1 MRELYPG
8 GGIKRAALAY
18 RMSETPSFFSE
29 LKRRNVLRVAAF
41 YAAAAWLLV
50 QITTQV
56 FPFFNV
62 PNEVVRGVVVVIAIG
77 FPFAL
82 AFSWFYELT
91 PQGLKRESEVPRD
104 ESMTHRTGRNL
115 DRWII
120 AVLVLL
126 VTFLLLERFLPNKP
140 AATAAVAPVA
150 SSATEPAA
158 NAEAST
164 APAAAAA
171 PAKSIAVLPFENL
184 SEDKANAY
192 FATGMQDEILTR
204 LASIRDLKVISR
216 TSTLKYQS
224 HPEDLKTVG
233 AQLGVASVLE
243 GSVQRAGEQVH
254 INLQLIDAR
263 NDSHLWAQS
272 YDREIKDIF
281 AVERDVAQSVADA
294 LKAHLM
300 PAEAARVAAA
310 PTQNPA
316 AYDLYLRGMAHFNKA
331 YDQDVLTAA
340 EMPQAIA
347 LFEQA
352 LAADPKFALA
362 DAQLGYAHM
371 FMYFNAG
378 DRTETRLA
386 SAKAAVD
393 RSLALQPDLGEAHF
407 TLGIYHYWGRREYD
421 PAIEQLRLARETLP
435 NSADVVTIIAAVARR
450 QNRWDEAVT
459 GFRQAT
465 LLDPRSSIA
474 LDQLALSY
482 AQLRRY
488 AEADRV
494 FGQAVALST
503 EPADERMTQA
513 ESEVLWHGDLA
524 PLRAAVSE
532 LVPGSAAY
540 VGNALPIW
548 GMHWLARDYAAASAL
563 AAAGGLDNWSDQNNI
578 VLPRMLHLAWANRA
592 AGKAALANEA
602 VTAVLEKTRAAL
614 ALRPDDADLH
624 LALGFA
630 EAERGLKEDALR
642 EGRRATDLM
651 PVSRDAVTGS
661 GMLVW
666 VAMLEVRVGAND
678 AAFDHLRQALKLPT
692 GMAISAAML
701 KLDPV
706 WDPIR
711 NDARF
716 AQLLTLGEG
725 PVEIAAK
732 P

>member
-1 MRELYPG
+1 
-8 GGIKRAALAY
+8 
-18 RMSETPSFFSE
+18 MSETPSFFAE

-41 YAAAAWLLV
+41 YAAAGWLLV

-56 FPFFNV
+56 FPFFNIS
-62 PNEVVRGVVVVIAIG
+62 NEIVRGVVVVIAIG

-104 ESMTHRTGRNL
+104 QSITHHTGHNL

-126 VTFLLLERFLPNKP
+126 VIFLLLGRFLPNRLV
-140 AATAAVAPVA
+140 TTTAVAPVA
-150 SSATEPAA
+150 SSAATPAA
-158 NAEAST
+158 NAEAS
-164 APAAAAA
+164 PVPSPIVA

-224 HPEDLKTVG
+224 HPEDLRTVG

-263 NDSHLWAQS
+263 DDSHLWAQS

-281 AVERDVAQSVADA
+281 AVERDVAQAVADA
-294 LKAHLM
+294 LKAQLM
-300 PAEAARVAAA
+300 PAEAARVAAT

-316 AYDLYLRGMAHFNKA
+316 AYDLYLRGMVHFNKA

-340 EMPQAIA
+340 EMPQAFA

-362 DAQLGYAHM
+362 DAQLAYAHI
-371 FMYFNAG
+371 FMYFTG
-378 DRTETRLA
+378 
-386 SAKAAVD
+386 VD
-393 RSLALQPDLGEAHF
+393 RSEAREAAAKSAIDRALALQPDLGEAHF
-407 TLGIYHYWGRREYD
+407 AFGVYHYWVRRDYA
-421 PAIEQLRLARETLP
+421 PALEQLRLAREALP
-435 NSADVVTIIAAVARR
+435 NSADVMSIIASVARR
-450 QNRWDEAVT
+450 QNRWDEAIT
-459 GFRQAT
+459 GLRQAA
-465 LLDPRSSIA
+465 LLDPRSTVS
-474 LDQLALSY
+474 LDQLALAYSN
-482 AQLRRY
+482 LRRY
-488 AEADRV
+488 AEADRA
-494 FGQAVALST
+494 FGQAVALAPD
-503 EPADERMTQA
+503 PADERVTHALSTVM
-513 ESEVLWHGDLA
+513 WRGDLA
-524 PLRAAVSE
+524 PLRAAVGG
-532 LVPGSAAY
+532 LAPGSDAY
-540 VGNALPIW
+540 VGNAAARW
-548 GMHWLARDYAAASAL
+548 KVHWLARDYAAAIAV
-563 AAAGGLDNWSDQNNI
+563 ATADNSEAWNSQSNI
-578 VLPRMLHLAWANRA
+578 LLPRKLYLAWAYYA
-592 AGKAALANEA
+592 AGNTAAARTEA
-602 VTAVLEKTRAAL
+602 AIVVDSMRAAL
-614 ALRPDDADLH
+614 GKRANDAELH
-624 LALGFA
+624 LALAFG
-630 EAERGLKEDALR
+630 EAEVGRKDEALR
-642 EGRRATDLM
+642 EGRKAVDLM
-651 PVSRDAVTGS
+651 SPSRDALTGS
-661 GMLVW
+661 AMLVEL
-666 VAMLEVRVGAND
+666 AALEVRVGETG
-678 AAFDHLRQALKLPT
+678 AAFEHLRQALALSSGLT
-692 GMAISAAML
+692 ISPALL

-711 NDARF
+711 NDPRF

-725 PVEIAAK
+725 PVEIAMK

>member
-1 MRELYPG
+1 
-8 GGIKRAALAY
+8 
-18 RMSETPSFFSE
+18 MSETRSFFSE

-82 AFSWFYELT
+82 GFSWFYELT

-104 ESMTHRTGRNL
+104 ESITHRTGRNL
-115 DRWII
+115 NRWII

-126 VTFLLLERFLPNKP
+126 VIFLLVERFLPNK
-140 AATAAVAPVA
+140 AAPTAAVAPVA
-150 SSATEPAA
+150 GSATAPSASAEGSPVPA
-158 NAEAST
+158 
-164 APAAAAA
+164 PAAA

-224 HPEDLKTVG
+224 HPEDLRTVG

-362 DAQLGYAHM
+362 DAQLAYAHM

-386 SAKAAVD
+386 AAKTAVD
-393 RSLALQPDLGEAHF
+393 RALALQPDLGEAHF
-407 TLGIYHYWGRREYD
+407 TLGVYHYWGRREYG
-421 PAIEQLRLARETLP
+421 PALEQLRLARETLP

-450 QNRWDEAVT
+450 QNRWDEAIA
-459 GFRQAT
+459 GFQQAT

-513 ESEVLWHGDLA
+513 ESAMLWRGDLG

-540 VGNALPIW
+540 VGNGRAIW
-548 GMHWLARDYAAASAL
+548 GLHWLARDFAAASAL
-563 AAAGGLDNWSDQNNI
+563 DAAGGSDGWSDQDNI
-578 VLPRMLHLAWANRA
+578 VLPRKLYLAWAHRA
-592 AGKAALANEA
+592 AGKAAAANEA
-602 VTAVLEKTRAAL
+602 VAAVLESTRAAL
-614 ALRPDDADLH
+614 TQRPDDADLH
-624 LALGFA
+624 LALGLA
-630 EAERGLKEDALR
+630 EAEREHKEDALR
-642 EGRRATDLM
+642 EGRRAIELM

-666 VAMLEVRVGAND
+666 VAMLEVRVGEKD
-678 AAFDHLRQALKLPT
+678 AAFDHLRQALRLPS
-692 GMAISAAML
+692 GMAISSAML

-711 NDARF
+711 NDPRF

-725 PVEIAAK
+725 PVEIAIK

>member
-1 MRELYPG
+1 
-8 GGIKRAALAY
+8 
-18 RMSETPSFFSE
+18 MSETPSFFSE

-62 PNEVVRGVVVVIAIG
+62 PNEIVRGVVVVIAIG

-82 AFSWFYELT
+82 GFSWFYELT
-91 PQGLKRESEVPRD
+91 PQGLRRESEVPRD
-104 ESMTHRTGRNL
+104 ESITHRTGRNL

-126 VTFLLLERFLPNKP
+126 VIFLLLERFLPIKPPTNVVVASAASSAAVP
-140 AATAAVAPVA
+140 AANPEASPVPAPVA
-150 SSATEPAA
+150 
-158 NAEAST
+158 
-164 APAAAAA
+164 APS
-171 PAKSIAVLPFENL
+171 KSIAVLPFENL

-263 NDSHLWAQS
+263 NDTHLWAQS

-294 LKAHLM
+294 LKAQLM

-362 DAQLGYAHM
+362 DAQLAYAHISV
-371 FMYFNAG
+371 YFAG
-378 DRTETRLA
+378 VDRTEKRLA
-386 SAKAAVD
+386 AAKAAID
-393 RSLALQPDLGEAHF
+393 RALAIQPDLGEAHF
-407 TLGIYHYWGRREYD
+407 VLGVYYYWGRRDYA
-421 PAIEQLRLARETLP
+421 PALEQLRIAREAMP
-435 NSADVVTIIAAVARR
+435 NSADVVSIIAAVARR
-450 QNRWDEAVT
+450 QNRWDEAIA
-459 GFRQAT
+459 GFRQAV
-465 LLDPRSSIA
+465 LLDPRSTISM
-474 LDQLALSY
+474 DQLALAY
-482 AQLRRY
+482 ANLRRY
-488 AEADRV
+488 AEADRA
-494 FGQAVALST
+494 FEQAVALAPD
-503 EPADERMTQA
+503 PADERVTHALNTVM
-513 ESEVLWHGDLA
+513 WRGDLA
-524 PLRAAVSE
+524 PLRAAVGE
-532 LVPGSAAY
+532 LAPGSDAY
-540 VGNALPIW
+540 VGNAVSMW
-548 GMHWLARDYAAASAL
+548 RMHWLARDHAAAIAV
-563 AAAGGLDNWSDQNNI
+563 AAADGSEVWNDQSNI
-578 VLPRMLHLAWANRA
+578 LMPRKLYLAWAHHAVGNA
-592 AGKAALANEA
+592 AAAQAESSA
-602 VTAVLEKTRAAL
+602 ASDSTRAAL
-614 ALRPDDADLH
+614 AQRSDDAELH
-624 LALGFA
+624 LTLAFCNAELG
-630 EAERGLKEDALR
+630 RKDDALR
-642 EGRRATDLM
+642 EGRKAAELM
-651 PVSRDAVTGS
+651 PPSRDALTGS
-661 GMLVW
+661 AILVQL
-666 VAMLEVRVGAND
+666 AKIEVRVGEND
-678 AAFDHLRQALKLPT
+678 AAFDHLRQALALPS
-692 GMAISAAML
+692 GLAISPAVL
-701 KLDPV
+701 RLDPV

-711 NDARF
+711 NDPRF

-725 PVEIAAK
+725 PVEIATK

>member
-1 MRELYPG
+1 
-8 GGIKRAALAY
+8 
-18 RMSETPSFFSE
+18 MSEAPSFFTE

-41 YAAAAWLLV
+41 YAAAGWLLV

-62 PNEVVRGVVVVIAIG
+62 PNEIVRGVVVVIAIG

-91 PQGLKRESEVPRD
+91 PQGLRRESEVPRD
-104 ESMTHRTGRNL
+104 ESITHHTGRNL

-126 VTFLLLERFLPNKP
+126 VIFLLLGRFLPNKP
-140 AATAAVAPVA
+140 ATTAPVA
-150 SSATEPAA
+150 GSAAAPAA
-158 NAEAST
+158 NAEASPVP
-164 APAAAAA
+164 APAAA

-204 LASIRDLKVISR
+204 LASIHDLKVISR

-224 HPEDLKTVG
+224 HPEDLRTVG

-243 GSVQRAGEQVH
+243 GSVQRAGDQVH
-254 INLQLIDAR
+254 INLQLIDASD
-263 NDSHLWAQS
+263 DSHLWAQS

-281 AVERDVAQSVADA
+281 AVERDIAQSVADA
-294 LKAHLM
+294 LKAQLM
-300 PAEAARVAAA
+300 PAEATRVAAT

-316 AYDLYLRGMAHFNKA
+316 AYDFYLRGMAHFNKA

-340 EMPQAIA
+340 EVPQAIA

-362 DAQLGYAHM
+362 DAQLAYAHM
-371 FMYFNAG
+371 FMYFNAA

-386 SAKAAVD
+386 AAKTAVD
-393 RSLALQPDLGEAHF
+393 RSLASQPDLGEAHF
-407 TLGIYHYWGRREYD
+407 ALAVYHYWGRREYG
-421 PAIEQLRLARETLP
+421 PALEQLRLARETLP

-450 QNRWDEAVT
+450 QNRWDEAIT

-474 LDQLALSY
+474 LDQLALAY

-488 AEADRV
+488 AEADRI

-513 ESEVLWHGDLA
+513 QSIVMWRGDLA
-524 PLRAAVSE
+524 PLRTAASE

-540 VGNALPIW
+540 AGNARAIW
-548 GMHWLARDYAAASAL
+548 
-563 AAAGGLDNWSDQNNI
+563 
-578 VLPRMLHLAWANRA
+578 
-592 AGKAALANEA
+592 
-602 VTAVLEKTRAAL
+602 
-614 ALRPDDADLH
+614 
-624 LALGFA
+624 
-630 EAERGLKEDALR
+630 
-642 EGRRATDLM
+642 
-651 PVSRDAVTGS
+651 
-661 GMLVW
+661 
-666 VAMLEVRVGAND
+666 AM
-678 AAFDHLRQALKLPT
+678 
-692 GMAISAAML
+692 
-701 KLDPV
+701 
-706 WDPIR
+706 
-711 NDARF
+711 
-716 AQLLTLGEG
+716 
-725 PVEIAAK
+725 
-732 P
+732 

>member
-1 MRELYPG
+1 
-8 GGIKRAALAY
+8 
-18 RMSETPSFFSE
+18 MSEAPSFFAE

-41 YAAAAWLLV
+41 YAAAGWLLV

-56 FPFFNV
+56 FPFFNIS
-62 PNEVVRGVVVVIAIG
+62 NEIVRGVVVVIALG

-91 PQGLKRESEVPRD
+91 PQGLRRESEVPRD
-104 ESMTHRTGRNL
+104 ESITHHTGRNL

-126 VTFLLLERFLPNKP
+126 VIFLLVERFLPSKP
-140 AATAAVAPVA
+140 AATVAATPSAGD
-150 SSATEPAA
+150 SS
-158 NAEAST
+158 
-164 APAAAAA
+164 APAASAENGGTPVPAAA

-233 AQLGVASVLE
+233 VQLGVASVLE

-263 NDSHLWAQS
+263 DDSHLWAQS

-294 LKAHLM
+294 LKAQLM
-300 PAEAARVAAA
+300 PAEAARVAAT

-316 AYDLYLRGMAHFNKA
+316 AYDLYLQGMGHFNKA

-352 LAADPKFALA
+352 VAADPKFALA
-362 DAQLGYAHM
+362 YAQMAYAQI
-371 FMYFNAG
+371 FIYFNAP
-378 DRTETRLA
+378 DRTEARLA
-386 SAKAAVD
+386 AAKTAVD
-393 RSLALQPDLGEAHF
+393 RALSLQPDLGEARLA
-407 TLGIYHYWGRREYD
+407 LGIYHYWGRRDY
-421 PAIEQLRLARETLP
+421 EQALEQFRLARKALP
-435 NSADVVTIIAAVARR
+435 NSADVVALIAAVARR
-450 QNRWDEAVT
+450 QSRWDEAIA

-465 LLDPRSSIA
+465 LLDPRSPVA

-482 AQLRRY
+482 ATLRRY
-488 AEADRV
+488 AEADRA
-494 FGQAVALST
+494 FGQAVALAT
-503 EPADERMTQA
+503 DPADERMTQ
-513 ESEVLWHGDLA
+513 SQVMLLWRGDVA
-524 PLRAAVSE
+524 PLREAVRG
-532 LVPGSAAY
+532 LTPGSDAY
-540 VGNALPIW
+540 AGNARGIW
-548 GMHWLARDYAAASAL
+548 LMHWLAGDPAGAAVVAAASDSD
-563 AAAGGLDNWSDQNNI
+563 GWNDQNNI
-578 VLPRMLHLAWANRA
+578 VLPRNLYLAWAQRA
-592 AGKAALANEA
+592 AGNTAAAATAAAAALDAA
-602 VTAVLEKTRAAL
+602 RAGL
-614 ALRPDDADLH
+614 VNQPDDAFLH

-630 EAERGLKEDALR
+630 EAEQGHKEEALR
-642 EGRRATDLM
+642 EGNKSVALM
-651 PVSRDAVTGS
+651 PVSRDALS
-661 GMLVW
+661 GPSMLVW
-666 VAMLEVRVGAND
+666 LAALEVRVGEND
-678 AAFDHLRQALKLPT
+678 AAFEHLRQALALPS
-692 GMAISAAML
+692 GVAISSALL
-701 KLDPV
+701 KLDPA
-706 WDPIR
+706 WAPIR
-711 NDARF
+711 SDPRF
-716 AQLLTLGEG
+716 AQLLKLGES

>member
-1 MRELYPG
+1 
-8 GGIKRAALAY
+8 
-18 RMSETPSFFSE
+18 MSATPSFFAE

-62 PNEVVRGVVVVIAIG
+62 PNEVVRGVVVFIALG

-82 AFSWFYELT
+82 GFSWFYELT
-91 PQGLKRESEVPRD
+91 PQGLRRESEVPRD
-104 ESMTHRTGRNL
+104 ESITHRTGRNL

-126 VTFLLLERFLPNKP
+126 VVFLLLERFLPNRP
-140 AATAAVAPVA
+140 ATTAAVAPVA
-150 SSATEPAA
+150 SNVATPAA
-158 NAEAST
+158 NAETSSPP
-164 APAAAAA
+164 APTAA

-294 LKAHLM
+294 LKAQLM
-300 PAEAARVAAA
+300 PAEAARVGAA

-340 EMPQAIA
+340 EAPQAIA
-347 LFEQA
+347 LLEQA

-362 DAQLGYAHM
+362 DAQLAYAHM

-378 DRTETRLA
+378 DRTETRLVA
-386 SAKAAVD
+386 ARSAVD
-393 RSLALQPDLGEAHF
+393 RALALQPDLGEAHF
-407 TLGIYHYWGRREYD
+407 ALGIYHYWGRRDYA
-421 PAIEQLRLARETLP
+421 PALEQLRIAREALP

-450 QNRWDEAVT
+450 QDRWDEAIS
-459 GFRQAT
+459 GFRQGT

-474 LDQLALSY
+474 LDQLALTL
-482 AQLRRY
+482 ATLRRY
-488 AEADRV
+488 AEADRI
-494 FGQAVALST
+494 FGQAVALSA

-513 ESEVLWHGDLA
+513 QTAVLWHGELA
-524 PLRAAVSE
+524 PLRAAVAD
-532 LVPGSAAY
+532 LTPGSPAY
-540 VGNALPIW
+540 VGNARAFWAL
-548 GMHWLARDYAAASAL
+548 HWWAREYAEASVYAAGKGSD
-563 AAAGGLDNWSDQNNI
+563 GWSDQCNI
-578 VLPRMLHLAWANRA
+578 LLPVNLYLAWSHRA
-592 AGKAALANEA
+592 AGKPEAARDALTKA
-602 VTAVLEKTRAAL
+602 LESTRAAL
-614 ALRPDDADLH
+614 VQREDDAELH
-624 LALGFA
+624 LALGLE
-630 EAERGLKEDALR
+630 EAELGNKDAALR
-642 EGRRATDLM
+642 EGRRAVALM
-651 PVSRDAVTGS
+651 PVGRDAMTGG

-666 VAMLEVRVGAND
+666 LATLEARVSEKD
-678 AAFDHLRQALKLPT
+678 AAFDHLNQALARPS
-692 GMAISAAML
+692 GIAISSAML
-701 KLDPV
+701 KLDPF

-711 NDARF
+711 NDPRF
-716 AQLLTLGEG
+716 AQVLTQADG
-725 PVEIAAK
+725 PVEIAPK

>member
-1 MRELYPG
+1 
-8 GGIKRAALAY
+8 
-18 RMSETPSFFSE
+18 MSEAPSFFAE

-41 YAAAAWLLV
+41 YAAAGWLLV

-62 PNEVVRGVVVVIAIG
+62 PNEIVRGVVVVIALG

-104 ESMTHRTGRNL
+104 QSITHHTGRNL

-126 VTFLLLERFLPNKP
+126 VIFLLLERFLPNRP
-140 AATAAVAPVA
+140 ATTAVVPPVA
-150 SSATEPAA
+150 SSAAAPAA
-158 NAEAST
+158 NAEASPVP
-164 APAAAAA
+164 APAAA

-192 FATGMQDEILTR
+192 FTTGMQDEILTR

-263 NDSHLWAQS
+263 NDTHLWAQS

-281 AVERDVAQSVADA
+281 AVERDIAQSVADA
-294 LKAHLM
+294 LKAQLM
-300 PAEAARVAAA
+300 PAEATRVAAA

-331 YDQDVLTAA
+331 YDQDVLTTA
-340 EMPQAIA
+340 ELPQAIA

-362 DAQLGYAHM
+362 DAQLAYAHVY
-371 FMYFNAG
+371 MYFTGA
-378 DRTETRLA
+378 DRSEARLA
-386 SAKAAVD
+386 AAKTAVD
-393 RSLALQPDLGEAHF
+393 RALALQPDLGEAHLA
-407 TLGIYHYWGRREYD
+407 LGIYYYWGRREYA
-421 PAIEQLRLARETLP
+421 PALEQLRIAREALP
-435 NSADVVTIIAAVARR
+435 NSADVVTITAAVARR
-450 QNRWDEAVT
+450 QNRWDEAIT

-474 LDQLALSY
+474 LDQLALAY
-482 AQLRRY
+482 ANLRRY
-488 AEADRV
+488 AEADRA
-494 FGQAVALST
+494 FGQAVALAPD
-503 EPADERMTQA
+503 PADERMTHGINTV
-513 ESEVLWHGDLA
+513 SWRGDLA
-524 PLRAAVSE
+524 PLRAAVSG
-532 LVPGSAAY
+532 LTIGSDAY
-540 VGNALPIW
+540 VGNALAIW
-548 GMHWLARDYAAASAL
+548 TMHWYERDYAAATATAESKGNDAFVDSA
-563 AAAGGLDNWSDQNNI
+563 NI
-578 VLPRMLHLAWANRA
+578 VLPRNLYLAWAHRA
-592 AGKAALANEA
+592 GGKAEA
-602 VTAVLEKTRAAL
+602 AKMAATVVVDSTRAAL
-614 ALRPDDADLH
+614 VKQPEDAFLH
-624 LALGFA
+624 LALGFG
-630 EAERGLKEDALR
+630 EAELDHKDDALR
-642 EGRRATDLM
+642 EGRQALALL
-651 PVSRDAVTGS
+651 PPSRDAVTGS
-661 GMLVW
+661 GILVRL
-666 VAMLEVRVGAND
+666 ATLEVRVGETD
-678 AAFDHLRQALKLPT
+678 AAFDHLRQALALSSGT
-692 GMAISAAML
+692 SISPALL

-711 NDARF
+711 NDPRF
-716 AQLLTLGEG
+716 AQLLILGEG
-725 PVEIAAK
+725 PVEIATK

>member
-1 MRELYPG
+1 
-8 GGIKRAALAY
+8 
-18 RMSETPSFFSE
+18 MSEAPSFFAE

-41 YAAAAWLLV
+41 YAAAGWLLV

-56 FPFFNV
+56 FPFFNIS
-62 PNEVVRGVVVVIAIG
+62 NEVVRGVVVLIAIG

-82 AFSWFYELT
+82 AFSWLYELT
-91 PQGLKRESEVPRD
+91 PQGLRRESEVPRD
-104 ESMTHRTGRNL
+104 ESITHHTGRNL

-120 AVLVLL
+120 AVLALL
-126 VTFLLLERFLPNKP
+126 VIFLLLERFLPNKP
-140 AATAAVAPVA
+140 ATTAPVTA
-150 SSATEPAA
+150 SAGSTSAPAA
-158 NAEAST
+158 GAESSGT
-164 APAAAAA
+164 PAAAAA
-171 PAKSIAVLPFENL
+171 PAKSIAVLPFDNL
-184 SEDKANAY
+184 SKSEDNAY

-263 NDSHLWAQS
+263 DDSHLWAQS

-300 PAEAARVAAA
+300 PAEAARVAAT

-316 AYDLYLRGMAHFNKA
+316 AYDLYLRGMARFNKA

-340 EMPQAIA
+340 EVPQAIA
-347 LFEQA
+347 LLEQA

-362 DAQLGYAHM
+362 DAQLAYAHM

-386 SAKAAVD
+386 AARTAVD
-393 RSLALQPDLGEAHF
+393 RALALQPDLGEAHF
-407 TLGIYHYWGRREYD
+407 ALGIYHYWGRRDY
-421 PAIEQLRLARETLP
+421 ALALEQLRLAREALP

-450 QNRWDEAVT
+450 QDRWDEAIV

-474 LDQLALSY
+474 LDQLAL
-482 AQLRRY
+482 AHATLRRY
-488 AEADRV
+488 AEADQI

-513 ESEVLWHGDLA
+513 QSMVMWHGELA
-524 PLRAAVSE
+524 PLRAAAAE
-532 LVPGSAAY
+532 LIPGSAAY
-540 VGNALPIW
+540 VGNARAIW
-548 GMHWLARDYAAASAL
+548 VLHWWARDYAAASVY
-563 AAAGGLDNWSDQNNI
+563 AAANDSDGWSDQCNV
-578 VLPRMLHLAWANRA
+578 VLPRNLYLAWAYRA
-592 AGKAALANEA
+592 AGKPEAAREA
-602 VTAVLEKTRAAL
+602 LTKELDSTRAAL
-614 ALRPDDADLH
+614 VQREEDAELH
-624 LALGFA
+624 LALGLG
-630 EAERGLKEDALR
+630 EAERGRKDEALR
-642 EGRRATDLM
+642 EGRRAVALL
-651 PVSRDAVTGS
+651 PVSRDALTGS
-661 GMLVW
+661 AMLVW
-666 VAMLEVRVGAND
+666 LATLEVRVGEND
-678 AAFDHLRQALKLPT
+678 AAFAHLNEALARPS
-692 GMAISAAML
+692 GMAISSAIL
-701 KLDPV
+701 KRDPF

-711 NDARF
+711 NDPRF

-725 PVEIAAK
+725 PVAIATK

>member
-1 MRELYPG
+1 
-8 GGIKRAALAY
+8 
-18 RMSETPSFFSE
+18 MSEAPSFFTE

-41 YAAAAWLLV
+41 YAAAGWLLV

-62 PNEVVRGVVVVIAIG
+62 PNEIVRGVVVVIAIG

-91 PQGLKRESEVPRD
+91 PQGLRRESEVPRD
-104 ESMTHRTGRNL
+104 ESITHHTGRNL

-126 VTFLLLERFLPNKP
+126 VIFLLLGRFLPNKP
-140 AATAAVAPVA
+140 ATTAPVA
-150 SSATEPAA
+150 GSAAAPAA
-158 NAEAST
+158 NAEASPVP
-164 APAAAAA
+164 APAAA

-204 LASIRDLKVISR
+204 LASIHDLKVISR

-224 HPEDLKTVG
+224 HPEDLRTVG

-243 GSVQRAGEQVH
+243 GSVQRAGDQVH
-254 INLQLIDAR
+254 INLQLIDASD
-263 NDSHLWAQS
+263 DSHLWAQS

-281 AVERDVAQSVADA
+281 AVERDIAQSVADA
-294 LKAHLM
+294 LKAQLM
-300 PAEAARVAAA
+300 PAEATRVAAT

-316 AYDLYLRGMAHFNKA
+316 AYDFYLRGMAHFNKA

-340 EMPQAIA
+340 EVPQAIA

-362 DAQLGYAHM
+362 DAQLAYAHM
-371 FMYFNAG
+371 FMYFNAA

-386 SAKAAVD
+386 AAKTAVD
-393 RSLALQPDLGEAHF
+393 RSLASQPDLGEAHF
-407 TLGIYHYWGRREYD
+407 ALAVYHYWGRREYG
-421 PAIEQLRLARETLP
+421 PALEQLRLARETLP

-450 QNRWDEAVT
+450 QNRWDEAIT

-474 LDQLALSY
+474 LDQLALAY

-488 AEADRV
+488 AEADRI

-513 ESEVLWHGDLA
+513 QSIVMWRGDLA
-524 PLRAAVSE
+524 PLRTAASE

-540 VGNALPIW
+540 AGNARAIW
-548 GMHWLARDYAAASAL
+548 AMYWWARDYAAASAL
-563 AAAGGLDNWSDQNNI
+563 ATASDSEGWSDQSNI
-578 VLPRMLHLAWANRA
+578 VLPRSLFLTWAFRA
-592 AGKAALANEA
+592 AGKPAAAKDAL
-602 VTAVLEKTRAAL
+602 VAVLDRTRAAL
-614 ALRPDDADLH
+614 VQRHDDADLH
-624 LALGFA
+624 LALGLA
-630 EAERGLKEDALR
+630 EAERDHKDDALL
-642 EGRRATDLM
+642 EGRRAAALM

-661 GMLVW
+661 GILVLL
-666 VAMLEVRVGAND
+666 ATLEVRVGEND
-678 AAFDHLRQALKLPT
+678 AAFDHLRQALTLPS
-692 GMAISAAML
+692 GMAISSAML
-701 KLDPV
+701 KLDPF

-711 NDARF
+711 NDPRF
-716 AQLLTLGEG
+716 AQLLILGEG
-725 PVEIAAK
+725 PVEIETK
-732 P
+732 H

>member
-1 MRELYPG
+1 
-8 GGIKRAALAY
+8 
-18 RMSETPSFFSE
+18 MSETPSFFAE

-41 YAAAAWLLV
+41 YAAAGWLLV

-82 AFSWFYELT
+82 GFSWFYELT

-104 ESMTHRTGRNL
+104 QSITHHTGRNL

-126 VTFLLLERFLPNKP
+126 VIFLLLERFLPNKP
-140 AATAAVAPVA
+140 AATAPVAPVA
-150 SSATEPAA
+150 SGVAAPAT
-158 NAEAST
+158 NAEASPT
-164 APAAAAA
+164 PASTVA

-224 HPEDLKTVG
+224 HPEDLRTVG
-233 AQLGVASVLE
+233 TQLGVASVLE

-263 NDSHLWAQS
+263 DDSHLWAQS

-281 AVERDVAQSVADA
+281 AVERDIAQSVADA
-294 LKAHLM
+294 LKAQLM
-300 PAEAARVAAA
+300 PAEATRVAAA

-331 YDQDVLTAA
+331 YDQDVLTTA
-340 EMPQAIA
+340 ELPQAIA

-362 DAQLGYAHM
+362 DAQLAYAHVYM
-371 FMYFNAG
+371 HFTGA
-378 DRTETRLA
+378 DRSEARLA
-386 SAKAAVD
+386 AAKTAVD
-393 RSLALQPDLGEAHF
+393 RALALQPDLGEAHLAF
-407 TLGIYHYWGRREYD
+407 GIYYYWGRREYA
-421 PAIEQLRLARETLP
+421 PALEQLRIAREALP
-435 NSADVVTIIAAVARR
+435 NSADVVTITAAVARR
-450 QNRWDEAVT
+450 QNRWDEAIT

-474 LDQLALSY
+474 LDQLALAY
-482 AQLRRY
+482 ANLRRY
-488 AEADRV
+488 AEADRA
-494 FGQAVALST
+494 FSQAVALAPD
-503 EPADERMTQA
+503 PADERMTHA
-513 ESEVLWHGDLA
+513 INTVAWRGDLA
-524 PLRAAVSE
+524 PLRAAVSG
-532 LVPGSAAY
+532 LTTGSDAY
-540 VGNALPIW
+540 VGNAMVIW
-548 GMHWLARDYAAASAL
+548 TMHWYERDYAAATAIAESPGNEAFVDSA
-563 AAAGGLDNWSDQNNI
+563 NI
-578 VLPRMLHLAWANRA
+578 VLPRNLYLAWAHRA
-592 AGKAALANEA
+592 AGNPEAAK
-602 VTAVLEKTRAAL
+602 TAATVVLDSTRAAL
-614 ALRPDDADLH
+614 VKQPEDAFLH
-624 LALGFA
+624 LALGLG
-630 EAERGLKEDALR
+630 EAELGHKDDALR
-642 EGRRATDLM
+642 EGRQALALL
-651 PVSRDAVTGS
+651 PPSRDAVTGS
-661 GMLVW
+661 GILIRL
-666 VAMLEVRVGAND
+666 ATLEVRVGETD
-678 AAFDHLRQALKLPT
+678 AAFDHLRQALALSSGT
-692 GMAISAAML
+692 SISPSLL

-711 NDARF
+711 NDPRF
-716 AQLLTLGEG
+716 AQLLTVGER
-725 PVEIAAK
+725 PVEIATK

>member
-1 MRELYPG
+1 
-8 GGIKRAALAY
+8 
-18 RMSETPSFFSE
+18 MSDTPSFFAE

-41 YAAAAWLLV
+41 YAAAGWLLV

-56 FPFFNV
+56 FPFFNIS
-62 PNEVVRGVVVVIAIG
+62 NEIVRGVVVVIALG

-91 PQGLKRESEVPRD
+91 PQGLRRESEVPRD
-104 ESMTHRTGRNL
+104 QSITHHTGRSL

-126 VTFLLLERFLPNKP
+126 VIFLLLERFLPNKP
-140 AATAAVAPVA
+140 ATTAAVAPA
-150 SSATEPAA
+150 AGSAAVPTA
-158 NAEAST
+158 NVEASP
-164 APAAAAA
+164 APAPVVAA

-263 NDSHLWAQS
+263 DDSHLWAQS

-294 LKAHLM
+294 LKAQLM

-362 DAQLGYAHM
+362 DAQMAYAHM
-371 FMYFNAG
+371 FIYFNAP
-378 DRTETRLA
+378 DRTEARLA
-386 SAKAAVD
+386 AARTAVD
-393 RSLALQPDLGEAHF
+393 RALALQPDLGEAHLA
-407 TLGIYHYWGRREYD
+407 LGLYHYWGRRDYG
-421 PAIEQLRLARETLP
+421 PAIEQLQFARDALP
-435 NSADVVTIIAAVARR
+435 NSADVVTLTAAVARR
-450 QNRWDEAVT
+450 QNRWNDAII

-465 LLDPRSSIA
+465 LLDPRSSVA
-474 LDQLALSY
+474 LDQLALCY
-482 AQLRRY
+482 ATLRRY
-488 AEADRV
+488 AEANRV
-494 FGQAVALST
+494 FGQSVALAAD
-503 EPADERMTQA
+503 PVDERITQA
-513 ESEVLWHGDLA
+513 QSVIMWRGDLA
-524 PLRAAVSE
+524 PMRAAASE
-532 LVPGSAAY
+532 LVPGSDAY
-540 VGNALPIW
+540 VGNARSIW
-548 GMHWLARDYAAASAL
+548 VMHWLARDYGAAIAIASSPGGQSWNDQANIALPRSLYLAWAQRAAGNTAAARSAATAALDATRGSLVEQPEDASLHLVLGL
-563 AAAGGLDNWSDQNNI
+563 AAA
-578 VLPRMLHLAWANRA
+578 
-592 AGKAALANEA
+592 E
-602 VTAVLEKTRAAL
+602 
-614 ALRPDDADLH
+614 
-624 LALGFA
+624 LGNKD
-630 EAERGLKEDALR
+630 EALR
-642 EGRRATDLM
+642 EGRMAVALM
-651 PVSRDAVTGS
+651 PPSRDVFTS
-661 GMLVW
+661 PGMLVSL
-666 VAMLEVRVGAND
+666 AAIEVRFAETD
-678 AAFDHLRQALKLPT
+678 AAFEHLRQALALPS
-692 GMAISAAML
+692 GLVISSAAL
-701 KLDPV
+701 KLDPL

-711 NDARF
+711 NDPRF

-725 PVEIAAK
+725 PVEIATK

>member
-1 MRELYPG
+1 
-8 GGIKRAALAY
+8 
-18 RMSETPSFFSE
+18 MSEAPTFFSE

-41 YAAAAWLLV
+41 YAATGWLLV

-62 PNEVVRGVVVVIAIG
+62 PNEVVRGVVVVIALG
-77 FPFAL
+77 FPFVL

-91 PQGLKRESEVPRD
+91 PQGLRRESEVPRD
-104 ESMTHRTGRNL
+104 QSITHHTGRNL

-126 VTFLLLERFLPNKP
+126 VIFLLLERFLPHKP

-150 SSATEPAA
+150 TGAAAPAT
-158 NAEAST
+158 NAEGSPT
-164 APAAAAA
+164 PSAAA
-171 PAKSIAVLPFENL
+171 PAKSIAVLPFDNL

-300 PAEAARVAAA
+300 PAEAARVAAT

-340 EMPQAIA
+340 EAPQAIA
-347 LFEQA
+347 LLEQA
-352 LAADPKFALA
+352 LVADPKFALA
-362 DAQLGYAHM
+362 DAQLAYAHM

-386 SAKAAVD
+386 AARSAAD
-393 RSLALQPDLGEAHF
+393 RALALQPDLGEAHF
-407 TLGIYHYWGRREYD
+407 ALGIYHYWGRRDYG
-421 PAIEQLRLARETLP
+421 PALEQLRIAREALP

-450 QNRWDEAVT
+450 QDRWDEAIN
-459 GFRQAT
+459 GFRQGT

-474 LDQLALSY
+474 LDQLALTY
-482 AQLRRY
+482 ATLRRY
-488 AEADRV
+488 AEADRI
-494 FGQAVALST
+494 FGQAVALSA

-513 ESEVLWHGDLA
+513 QSAVLWHGDLA
-524 PLRAAVSE
+524 PLRAAVAE
-532 LVPGSAAY
+532 LAPGSPAY
-540 VGNALPIW
+540 VGNARVFWAL
-548 GMHWLARDYAAASAL
+548 HWWARDYAAASVY
-563 AAAGGLDNWSDQNNI
+563 AAANDSDGWSDQSNV
-578 VLPRMLHLAWANRA
+578 VLPRTLYLAWTYRA
-592 AGKAALANEA
+592 AGKPEAAREA
-602 VTAVLEKTRAAL
+602 LTTELENTRAAL
-614 ALRPDDADLH
+614 VQREEDAELH
-624 LALGFA
+624 LALGLG
-630 EAERGLKEDALR
+630 EAERGRKDEALR
-642 EGRRATDLM
+642 EGRRAVALM
-651 PVSRDAVTGS
+651 PVSRDALTG
-661 GMLVW
+661 GAMLVW
-666 VAMLEVRVGAND
+666 LATLEVRVGEND
-678 AAFDHLRQALKLPT
+678 AAFDHLNQALARPS
-692 GMAISAAML
+692 GMAISSAVL
-701 KLDPV
+701 KLDPF

-711 NDARF
+711 NDPRF
-716 AQLLTLGEG
+716 AQLLILGEK
-725 PVEIAAK
+725 PVEIATK

>member
-1 MRELYPG
+1 VSRSLFAEL
-8 GGIKRAALAY
+8 
-18 RMSETPSFFSE
+18 E
-29 LKRRNVLRVAAF
+29 RRNVLRVAAF
-41 YAAAAWLLV
+41 YAAAGWLLV

-62 PNEVVRGVVVVIAIG
+62 SNEIVRVVVVVVALG

-91 PQGLKRESEVPRD
+91 PQGLKRESEVARD
-104 ESMTHRTGRNL
+104 ESITHQTGRSL

-126 VTFLLLERFLPNKP
+126 VIFLLLERFLPNKT
-140 AATAAVAPVA
+140 ATTAAVAPVA
-150 SSATEPAA
+150 GNVAAPAA
-158 NAEAST
+158 NAEVSPVP
-164 APAAAAA
+164 APAAA

-192 FATGMQDEILTR
+192 FTTGMQDEILTR

-294 LKAHLM
+294 LKAQLM
-300 PAEAARVAAA
+300 PAEAARVAAT

-340 EMPQAIA
+340 EAPQAIA
-347 LFEQA
+347 LLEQA
-352 LAADPKFALA
+352 LVADPKFALA
-362 DAQLGYAHM
+362 DAQLAYAHM

-386 SAKAAVD
+386 AARSAVD
-393 RSLALQPDLGEAHF
+393 RALALQPDLGEAHF
-407 TLGIYHYWGRREYD
+407 ALGIYHYWGRRDYG
-421 PAIEQLRLARETLP
+421 PALEQLRISREALP

-450 QNRWDEAVT
+450 QDRWDEAIS
-459 GFRQAT
+459 GFRQGT

-474 LDQLALSY
+474 LDQLALTY
-482 AQLRRY
+482 AVLRRY
-488 AEADRV
+488 AEADRI

-513 ESEVLWHGDLA
+513 QSAVLWHGDLA
-524 PLRAAVSE
+524 PLRAAAAE
-532 LVPGSAAY
+532 LTPGSPAY
-540 VGNALPIW
+540 LGNARAIW
-548 GMHWLARDYAAASAL
+548 ALHWWARDYAAASVY
-563 AAAGGLDNWSDQNNI
+563 AAANDSDGWSDQSNV
-578 VLPRMLHLAWANRA
+578 VLPRNLYLAWTYRA
-592 AGKAALANEA
+592 AGKPEAAREA
-602 VTAVLEKTRAAL
+602 LTTELESTRAAL
-614 ALRPDDADLH
+614 VQREEDAELH
-624 LALGFA
+624 LALGLG
-630 EAERGLKEDALR
+630 EAERGRKDEALR
-642 EGRRATDLM
+642 EGRRAAALM
-651 PVSRDAVTGS
+651 PVSRDALTG
-661 GMLVW
+661 GAMLVW
-666 VAMLEVRVGAND
+666 LATLEVRVGETD
-678 AAFDHLRQALKLPT
+678 AALDHLNQALARPS
-692 GMAISAAML
+692 GMAISSAML
-701 KLDPV
+701 KLDPF

-711 NDARF
+711 NDPRF
-716 AQLLTLGEG
+716 AQLLALGEG
-725 PVEIAAK
+725 PIEVETK
-732 P
+732 H

>member
-1 MRELYPG
+1 VSRDLF
-8 GGIKRAALAY
+8 A
-18 RMSETPSFFSE
+18 E

-41 YAAAAWLLV
+41 YAAAGWLLV

-62 PNEVVRGVVVVIAIG
+62 PNEVVRGVVVVIVLG

-104 ESMTHRTGRNL
+104 ESITHRTGRNL

-126 VTFLLLERFLPNKP
+126 VIFLLLERFLPKKP
-140 AATAAVAPVA
+140 ATTAAVAPVA
-150 SSATEPAA
+150 GSAAAPAA
-158 NAEAST
+158 NLEAST
-164 APAAAAA
+164 VPAPVAA

-263 NDSHLWAQS
+263 DDSHLWAQS

-331 YDQDVLTAA
+331 NDQDVLTAA

-352 LAADPKFALA
+352 VDADPKFALA
-362 DAQLGYAHM
+362 DAQLAYAHLSM
-371 FMYFNAG
+371 HFAG
-378 DRTETRLA
+378 VDRSEARLA
-386 SAKAAVD
+386 AAKTAVD
-393 RSLALQPDLGEAHF
+393 RALALQPDLGEAHF
-407 TLGIYHYWGRREYD
+407 ALGVYHYWGRRDYG
-421 PAIEQLRLARETLP
+421 PALEQLRLARETLP

-450 QNRWDEAVT
+450 QNQWDEAIA

-465 LLDPRSSIA
+465 LLDPRSAVA
-474 LDQLALSY
+474 LDQLALAY
-482 AQLRRY
+482 ANLRRY
-488 AEADRV
+488 AEADRA
-494 FGQAVALST
+494 FGQAVALAPD
-503 EPADERMTQA
+503 PADERMTHA
-513 ESEVLWHGDLA
+513 INTVLWRGDLA
-524 PLRAAVSE
+524 PLREAATG
-532 LVPGSAAY
+532 LAPGSDAY
-540 VGNALPIW
+540 AGNAPALW
-548 GMHWLARDYAAASAL
+548 MMHWWAREFGAAIELAASKGN
-563 AAAGGLDNWSDQNNI
+563 AAWVDSANI
-578 VLPRMLHLAWANRA
+578 VLPRNLYLAWAQRAAGNSAAKAAATAALDGARAALVKQPEDAFLHLA
-592 AGKAALANEA
+592 
-602 VTAVLEKTRAAL
+602 V
-614 ALRPDDADLH
+614 
-624 LALGFA
+624 GFG
-630 EAERGLKEDALR
+630 EAELGRKDDALR
-642 EGRRATDLM
+642 EGRQALALL
-651 PVSRDAVTGS
+651 PASRDAVTGPA
-661 GMLVW
+661 MLVRL
-666 VAMLEVRVGAND
+666 AALEVRVDEND
-678 AAFDHLRQALKLPT
+678 AAFDHLRQALALSS
-692 GMAISAAML
+692 GMAISSAML

-711 NDARF
+711 NDPRF

-725 PVEIAAK
+725 PVQIATK

>member
-1 MRELYPG
+1 VSRDLF
-8 GGIKRAALAY
+8 A
-18 RMSETPSFFSE
+18 E

-41 YAAAAWLLV
+41 YAAAGWLLV

-62 PNEVVRGVVVVIAIG
+62 PNEIVRGVVVVIAIG

-104 ESMTHRTGRNL
+104 QSITHHTGRNL

-120 AVLVLL
+120 VVLVLL
-126 VTFLLLERFLPNKP
+126 VIFLLLERFLPNKP
-140 AATAAVAPVA
+140 ATTAPVA
-150 SSATEPAA
+150 PAASSAAA
-158 NAEAST
+158 PEASPVP
-164 APAAAAA
+164 APAAA

-192 FATGMQDEILTR
+192 FTTGMQDEILTR

-263 NDSHLWAQS
+263 DDSHLWAQS

-294 LKAHLM
+294 LKAQLM
-300 PAEAARVAAA
+300 PAEAARVAAT

-316 AYDLYLRGMAHFNKA
+316 AYDLYLRGMVHFNKA

-347 LFEQA
+347 LLEQA
-352 LAADPKFALA
+352 LAVDSNFALA
-362 DAQLGYAHM
+362 DAQLAYANVY
-371 FMYFNAG
+371 MYFAG
-378 DRTETRLA
+378 VDRTETRLA
-386 SAKAAVD
+386 AAKAAID
-393 RSLALQPDLGEAHF
+393 RALALQPDLGEAHF
-407 TLGIYHYWGRREYD
+407 ALGIYHYWGRRDYG
-421 PAIEQLRLARETLP
+421 PALEQLRLAREALP
-435 NSADVVTIIAAVARR
+435 NSADVVSIIASVARR
-450 QNRWDEAVT
+450 QNRWDEAIA
-459 GFRQAT
+459 GFRQAA
-465 LLDPRSSIA
+465 LLDPRSTIS
-474 LDQLALSY
+474 LDQLALAY
-482 AQLRRY
+482 ANLRRY
-488 AEADRV
+488 AEADRA
-494 FGQAVALST
+494 FGQAVALAPD
-503 EPADERMTQA
+503 PADERVTHA
-513 ESEVLWHGDLA
+513 INSVLWRGDLA
-524 PLRAAVSE
+524 PLRAAVGE
-532 LVPGSAAY
+532 LTPGSDAY
-540 VGNALPIW
+540 VGNAASIW
-548 GMHWLARDYAAASAL
+548 RVQWLARDYAAAIAVAMANASE
-563 AAAGGLDNWSDQNNI
+563 GWVDQNNI
-578 VLPRMLHLAWANRA
+578 LLPRKLYLAWACHA
-592 AGKAALANEA
+592 AGNTAAALAASNAA
-602 VTAVLEKTRAAL
+602 VASTRAAL
-614 ALRPDDADLH
+614 VQRPDDAELR
-624 LALGFA
+624 LALGFG
-630 EAERGLKEDALR
+630 EAELGRKDDALR
-642 EGRRATDLM
+642 EGRKAAALM
-651 PVSRDAVTGS
+651 PPSRDALTGS
-661 GMLVW
+661 AMLV
-666 VAMLEVRVGAND
+666 ALAALEVRVRDDD
-678 AAFDHLRQALKLPT
+678 AAFDHLRQGLALSS
-692 GMAISAAML
+692 GMAISSALL

-725 PVEIAAK
+725 PVEIAKK